1 MLLSFP
7 KTLGVSPANGEP
19 VTVQDGPLGP
29 YVKCGTENRSL
40 RDHDH
45 LASIDLDEALAL
57 LAEPRQTRGRR
68 GAASALAELGP
79 HPDTGKP
86 VSIRSGRFGPYV
98 TDGVVNASLPQG
110 RSPQGLTLEEALDLL
125 ALRAQR
131 MREQGQDP
139 TAPKPTRARRTTG
152 TRSAS
157 TTRTTR
163 GTRRS
168 A

>member
-1 MLLSFP
+1 M
-7 KTLGVSPANGEP
+7 
-19 VTVQDGPLGP
+19 
-29 YVKCGTENRSL
+29 KCGTENRSL

-45 LASIDLDEALAL
+45 LAGIDLAEALAL
-57 LAEPRQTRGRR
+57 LAEPRQARGRR
-68 GAASALAELGP
+68 GSASTLADLGP
-79 HPDTGKP
+79 HPDSGKP
-86 VSIRSGRFGPYV
+86 VTVRNGKFGPYV

-139 TAPKPTRARRTTG
+139 TAAKPTRARRATT
-152 TRSAS
+152 TRSTSTGARRTS